1 MPVQSF
7 PTAKKQN
14 MAIEL
19 YHVDAFCKDL
29 FSGNPA
35 AICPLDAWLDDH
47 LMQNIAAENNLAETA
62 FFVPEKKHFHIRW
75 FTPSVEVDLCGHATL
90 AAAHVLF
97 THKNYPNDKIVFTSR
112 SGELPVTKKAGCIT
126 LDFPVDTIKPVEITD
141 NMCTWFNQRPLEAYK
156 GRADYLLIFPAEA
169 DIANIKENIP
179 VIEKL
184 TEARGVIISA
194 HGATAAAAAPTAAA
208 PTADFVSRFFA
219 PQSGIPEDPVTGSAH
234 TTLTPYWSAKLKKK
248 KLIAIQLSPR
258 RGYLECEDKGER
270 IEISGIAKTFSSG
283 HIFI

>member
-1 MPVQSF
+1 
-7 PTAKKQN
+7 

-35 AICPLDAWLDDH
+35 AICPLDAWPDTH

-62 FFVPEKKHFHIRW
+62 FFVPEMDHFHIRW

-97 THKNYPNDKIVFTSR
+97 THKNYPGDKIIFTSR
-112 SGELPVTKKAGCIT
+112 SGELPVTKKAGCLT
-126 LDFPVDTIKPVEITD
+126 LDFPVDRIKPVEITD

-169 DIANIKENIP
+169 DIANIKANLP
-179 VIEKL
+179 VIAKL
-184 TEARGVIISA
+184 TEARGVIVSA
-194 HGATAAAAAPTAAA
+194 KGAAVAPVATALGATAA
-208 PTADFVSRFFA
+208 ADFVSRFFA
-219 PQSGIPEDPVTGSAH
+219 PQSGIAEDPVTGSAH
-234 TTLTPYWSAKLKKK
+234 TTLTPYWSARLKKK
-248 KLIAIQLSPR
+248 KLVAIQLSPR
-258 RGYLECEDKGER
+258 QGYLECEDKGER
-270 IEISGIAKTFSSG
+270 TAISGIAKTFSSG
-283 HIFI
+283 HIFV

>member
-1 MPVQSF
+1 
-7 PTAKKQN
+7 

-35 AICPLDAWLDDH
+35 AICPLDAWLDTP

-62 FFVPEKKHFHIRW
+62 FFVLEKDRFHIRW
-75 FTPSVEVDLCGHATL
+75 FTPSIEVDLCGHATL

-97 THKNYPNDKIVFTSR
+97 AHKNYPGNKVIFTSR
-112 SGELPVTKKAGCIT
+112 SGELPVTRKAACLT

-156 GRADYLLIFPAEA
+156 GRTDYLLIFPDEV
-169 DIANIKENIP
+169 DIENIKPNLT

-184 TEARGVIISA
+184 TEARGIIVSA
-194 HGATAAAAAPTAAA
+194 KGAAAASPKGAPVATA
-208 PTADFVSRFFA
+208 PADFVSRFFA
-219 PQSGIPEDPVTGSAH
+219 PQSGIAEDPVTGSAH
-234 TTLTPYWSAKLKKK
+234 ATLTPYWSARLGKK
-248 KLIAIQLSPR
+248 KLVAVQLSPR

-270 IEISGIAKTFSSG
+270 IEITGIAKTFASG
-283 HIFI
+283 NLFI

>member
-1 MPVQSF
+1 MP
-7 PTAKKQN
+7 TE
-14 MAIEL
+14 I

-35 AICPLDAWLDDH
+35 AICPLDAWLDDT

-62 FFVPEKKHFHIRW
+62 FFVPEKDCFHVRW
-75 FTPSVEVDLCGHATL
+75 FTPAIEVDLCGHATL

-112 SGELPVTKKAGCIT
+112 SGELPVTKKAGCLT

-141 NMCTWFNQRPLEAYK
+141 SMCTWFNQRPIEAYK

-169 DIANIKENIP
+169 DIANIKANMP
-179 VIEKL
+179 VIENL
-184 TEARGVIISA
+184 TDARGIIASA
-194 HGATAAAAAPTAAA
+194 KAATAASAASAKGD
-208 PTADFVSRFFA
+208 TADFVSRFFA
-219 PQSGIPEDPVTGSAH
+219 PQSGVPEDPVTGSAH
-234 TTLTPYWSAKLKKK
+234 TTLTPFWSARLNKK
-248 KLIAIQLSPR
+248 KLIAVQLSPR

-270 IEISGIAKTFSSG
+270 IEISGIAKTFCSG
-283 HIFI
+283 NLFI

>member
-1 MPVQSF
+1 
-7 PTAKKQN
+7 

-19 YHVDAFCKDL
+19 YHVDAFCKDF

-35 AICPLDAWLDDH
+35 AICLLDAWPDDH

-62 FFVPEKKHFHIRW
+62 FLVHEKDHFHIRW

-112 SGELPVTKKAGCIT
+112 SGELPVTKKAGCLT
-126 LDFPVDTIKPVEITD
+126 LDFPVDSIKPVEITD

-156 GRADYLLIFPAEA
+156 GRADYLLIFPTEA
-169 DIANIKENIP
+169 DIANITANIP

-184 TEARGVIISA
+184 TEARGVIVSA
-194 HGATAAAAAPTAAA
+194 RGA
-208 PTADFVSRFFA
+208 TADFVSRFFA
-219 PQSGIPEDPVTGSAH
+219 PQSGISEDPVTGSAH

-248 KLIAIQLSPR
+248 KIVAVQLSPR